1 MKDVHV
7 VGKKMTRNAG
17 KMAKLIGCAFRFE
30 TDFSYSIVSF
40 VRPVLFNTLE
50 YLSKKLKLSI
60 SDQLSEFPIHL
71 EVYCGQKCKLWP
83 FECA

>member
-30 TDFSYSIVSF
+30 TEFTK
-40 VRPVLFNTLE
+40 R
-50 YLSKKLKLSI
+50 LKLNGRYLDHYLEPDPI
-60 SDQLSEFPIHL
+60 SNSVL
-71 EVYCGQKCKLWP
+71 
-83 FECA
+83 